1 MTSRF
6 RRGSLLV
13 LGMLA
18 SCTTPA
24 QLAAIRDTAL
34 ATATQVDGT
43 PCRTQACLKAKQQC
57 LSQLVSLQQQVLDCN
72 KQIASPAELPLCK
85 VSATMPEV
93 CALVKDQP

>member
-6 RRGSLLV
+6 RRGSLMV

-34 ATATQVDGT
+34 ATATQVDGV
-43 PCRTQACLKAKQQC
+43 PCRTQVCLQAKQQC

-93 CALVKDQP
+93 CASVKEQP